1 MVPTMSSGKP
11 ARRGRVSEVLARRI
25 QRQISTGKLTPGVK
39 LPAEREM
46 ARRYRTSRVSVREAY
61 RSLEELGLI
70 AIRRGAEG
78 GAFIADVDHA
88 PVLRSLSMMLR
99 LGKMTHEELTEAR
112 MLVEPPIA
120 RLAARR
126 ALPEDI
132 ARLETVLS
140 RQEAALKRTGSYK
153 PFDLQFHR
161 SVADCARNLP
171 LKVLMN
177 ALADLAVEFIATVD
191 VSQAVQLKVC
201 EFHRLILDAIIDHD
215 EEAAHTIMARHV
227 TDVQARL
234 AQPRPEP
241 VLIPVRDAADIV
253 QVV

>member
-1 MVPTMSSGKP
+1 LG
-11 ARRGRVSEVLARRI
+11 
-25 QRQISTGKLTPGVK
+25 PGSK

-78 GAFIADVDHA
+78 GAFIANVDHT

-99 LGKMTHEELTEAR
+99 LGKMTHAELTEAR

-132 ARLETVLS
+132 AELEGVLQ
-140 RQEAALKRTGSYK
+140 RYEAALHRKLDSRPT
-153 PFDLQFHR
+153 DLQFHR

-177 ALADLAVEFIATVD
+177 SLADLAVDYISTVK
-191 VSQAVQLKVC
+191 VTRPMKEKVC
-201 EFHRLILDAIIDHD
+201 EFHRLILDAIKAHD
-215 EEAAHTIMARHV
+215 EDAAEAIMARHIS
-227 TDVQARL
+227 DVQAKL
-234 AQPRPEP
+234 AQSRQQELDPP
-241 VLIPVRDAADIV
+241 VPAEDEAAIAQSV
-253 QVV
+253 